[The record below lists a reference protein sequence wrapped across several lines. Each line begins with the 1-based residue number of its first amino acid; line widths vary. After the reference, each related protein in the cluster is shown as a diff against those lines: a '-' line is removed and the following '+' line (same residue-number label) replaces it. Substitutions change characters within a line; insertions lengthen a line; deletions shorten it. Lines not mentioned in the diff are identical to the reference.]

1 MILEKYLL
9 EIGAINL
16 VRSYLMTDL
25 FTPLPLCALAPILDD
40 LPPFPQLRTYLMDG
54 LFLNQKK
61 QITFKYRIH

>member
-25 FTPLPLCALAPILDD
+25 STPLPLCALVPIFDD
-40 LPPFPQLRTYLMDG
+40 LPTFPQLRTYLMDG
-54 LFLNQKK
+54 LFLNQKNK
-61 QITFKYRIH
+61 